1 VVAVTDATDE
11 VGEQF
16 VDVAGGVELGFEP
29 IGGGELRLRAVY
41 DGDVLTRG
49 DYAEVTRGTHRGRT
63 NRGEFINNVKETA
76 TDIEGLDA
84 DEIGTS
90 LRQTFEEFIE
100 QAEEEE
106 LTYQAAYVR
115 DIIDGTHEPVE
126 IHGGEQTT
134 WVVNLS
140 YAGKTAE
147 LEFTAGEMVG
157 SGAAA
162 LEEKLANYFYQLEDI
177 EPEDWE
183 TIRDYWDDHSELV
196 TVVDETGRD
205 AVADRFVNK
214 VADAIRPLAE
224 VEQMP
229 NDPSGAWYDADNAAA
244 FDDAPADGP
253 VLWVQSRFYADKLE
267 AIGKQLEYKGQL
279 TKDLIADGALYGSSV
294 QRTWDG
300 AFDRRTRLFPFD
312 PRELGID
319 EDEVAP
325 PAGDNTDEVEP

>member
-1 VVAVTDATDE
+1 MTDPTDE
-11 VGEQF
+11 IGEQF
-16 VDVAGGVELGFEP
+16 VDVAGGVELGYEP
-29 IGGGELRLRAVY
+29 VGGGKLRLRAVY
-41 DGDVLTRG
+41 DGDVLAKG

-63 NRGEFINNVKETA
+63 NRGEFINNVKDTVA
-76 TDIEGLDA
+76 GVDGLDA

-90 LRQTFEEFIE
+90 LRQTFEQFIE
-100 QAEEEE
+100 LAEEEE
-106 LTYQAAYVR
+106 RAFQAEHVR

-134 WVVNLS
+134 WVVTLT
-140 YAGKTAE
+140 YAEKTAD

-205 AVADRFVNK
+205 AVAERFVNK
-214 VADAIRPLAE
+214 VADAVRPLSE
-224 VEQMP
+224 LEQMP
-229 NDPSGAWYDADNAAA
+229 NDPSGAWYDTENAAA
-244 FDDAPADGP
+244 CDAAPADAP
-253 VLWVQSRFYADKLE
+253 VLWVQSRFFTDKLE
-267 AIGKQLEYKGQL
+267 AIGKQIEYKGQL

-300 AFDRRTRLFPFD
+300 TFDSRTRLFPFD
-312 PRELGID
+312 PRELGIR
-319 EDEVAP
+319 EDEVSP
-325 PAGDNTDEVEP
+325 PAGDNTDEVDP

>member
-1 VVAVTDATDE
+1 VTDPADE
-11 VGEQF
+11 VGEEF

-29 IGGGELRLRAVY
+29 IGGGELRLRATY
-41 DGDVLTRG
+41 DGDVLAKG

-63 NRGEFINNVKETA
+63 NRGEFINNVKDTVA
-76 TDIEGLDA
+76 SVEGLDA

-100 QAEEEE
+100 IAEEEE
-106 LTYQAAYVR
+106 RAFQAEHVR
-115 DIIDGTHEPVE
+115 EIINGTHEPVE

-134 WVVNLS
+134 WVVRLT

-157 SGAAA
+157 GGAAA

-177 EPEDWE
+177 EPEDWD
-183 TIRDYWDDHSELV
+183 TIRDYWDDHSELK

-214 VADAIRPLAE
+214 VADAVRPLAE
-224 VEQMP
+224 LEQIP
-229 NDPSGAWYDADNAAA
+229 NDPSGAWYDENNAAA
-244 FDDAPADGP
+244 YDGAPADGP
-253 VLWVQSRFYADKLE
+253 VLWVQGRFFTDKLE
-267 AIGKQLEYKGQL
+267 AIGKQIEYKGQL
-279 TKDLIADGALYGSSV
+279 TKDLIADGALYASSV

-300 AFDRRTRLFPFD
+300 VFDRRTRLFPFD
-312 PRELGID
+312 PRELGIGGD
-319 EDEVAP
+319 EIAP
-325 PAGDNTDEVEP
+325 PTGDNTDEVDP